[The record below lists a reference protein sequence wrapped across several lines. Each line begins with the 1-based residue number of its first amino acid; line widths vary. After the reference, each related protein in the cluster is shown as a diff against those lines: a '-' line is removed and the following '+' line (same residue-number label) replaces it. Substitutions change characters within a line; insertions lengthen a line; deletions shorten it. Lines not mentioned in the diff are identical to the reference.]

1 MNSYIAVGIDIAMET
16 HQYQI
21 SDTEKVFSKGKI
33 ENSIVGGNKL
43 LTKIREAAKGKEVIV
58 GMEATNN
65 YHLCL
70 QHFLEKNGLKV
81 VVINPLKT
89 SAYKNID
96 DFGNKTDPI
105 DAKGICNFLLDGK
118 HKNIKKPRQK
128 YHLLKELCRCWQ
140 KLQGDLTGAVLRLRS
155 RLIIINPEFEQ
166 YFQQLHCPSGLYIM
180 EKYLLP
186 ANLEQLNVEKL
197 QLELDQIA
205 GVLGKKDTAQR
216 IVQLAKE
223 SFGIRENIDGYIRY
237 VQYHLDEVKFLRQQV
252 LNIKRE
258 IRKEARKEEIKKE
271 LQYIS
276 SIKGIGLE
284 IAAGILAEIGTFDN
298 FEKVSSIVR
307 FAGLTVLQKQSG
319 KSEGRGR
326 MSKQGST
333 YLRCFL
339 YQAAMG
345 TKLHSATFAAVY
357 ANRKLIL
364 KDLPVLDKKIGKAKA
379 LANIARRILETVYIC
394 AKKKRLFNDKIAFD
408 TLKLDDF
415 VRETIAVQFKQQLAQ
430 AAVQ

>member
-1 MNSYIAVGIDIAMET
+1 MNSQVVVGIDIAMET

-33 ENSIVGGNKL
+33 ENNIEGGKKL
-43 LTKIREAAKGKEVIV
+43 LARIQEAAKGKEVII

-70 QHFLEKNGLKV
+70 QYFLEKSGLKV
-81 VVINPLKT
+81 FVINPLKT

-118 HKNIKKPRQK
+118 HKNIKKPQQK

-140 KLQGDLTGAVLRLRS
+140 KLQGDMTGAVLRLKS
-155 RLIIINPEFEQ
+155 RLIVINPEFEQ
-166 YFQQLHCPSGLYIM
+166 YFQSSFCPSGLYLM

-186 ANLEQLNVEKL
+186 ENIEQIKVEEL
-197 QLELDQIA
+197 QVELDKFA

-223 SFGIRENIDGYIRY
+223 SFGVRENISGYIRY

-258 IRKEARKEEIKKE
+258 IRKEARKEEIQKE

-276 SIKGIGLE
+276 SIKGVGLE
-284 IAAGILAEIGTFDN
+284 VAAGILAEIGTFDN
-298 FEKVSSIVR
+298 FEKISSIVR

-319 KSEGRGR
+319 KTEGRGR

-333 YLRCFL
+333 YLRCYL

-357 ANRKLIL
+357 ANRKLKL
-364 KDLPVLDKKIGKAKA
+364 KDLPELDKKIGKAKA
-379 LANIARRILETVYIC
+379 LANIARRILETIFIC
-394 AKKKRLFNDKIAFD
+394 AKKDRIFNDKIAFES
-408 TLKLDDF
+408 LKIDEF
-415 VRETIAVQFKQQLAQ
+415 IRETIAVQFKQQLAQ

>member
-1 MNSYIAVGIDIAMET
+1 MNSQIAVGIDIAMEK

-21 SDTEKVFSKGKI
+21 SDAEQVFSKGKI
-33 ENSIVGGNKL
+33 ENNTTGGKLL
-43 LTKIREAAKGKEVIV
+43 LTKIREAAKGRDVIV
-58 GMEATNN
+58 GMEATAT

-70 QHFLEKNGLKV
+70 QNFLEKNGFNV

-96 DFGNKTDPI
+96 DYGNKTDPI

-118 HKNIKKPRQK
+118 HKSIKRPEQK

-140 KLQGDLTGAVLRLRS
+140 KLQSDMTGAVLRLKS
-155 RLIIINPEFEQ
+155 RLIILNPEFEQ
-166 YFQQLHCPSGLYIM
+166 YFQSSSCPSGLYMM
-180 EKYLLP
+180 EHYLLP
-186 ANLEQLNVEKL
+186 EKIEQLDVEKL
-197 QLELDQIA
+197 QKELDKIA

-216 IVQLAKE
+216 IIQLAKE
-223 SFGIRENIDGYIRY
+223 SFGVRENIEGYVRY
-237 VQYHLDEVKFLRQQV
+237 LQYHLDEVKFLRQQV
-252 LNIKRE
+252 LDIKRE
-258 IRKEARKEEIKKE
+258 IRKEARKEEIQKE

-284 IAAGILAEIGTFDN
+284 IAAGLLAEIGTFDN
-298 FEKVSSIVR
+298 FEKMSSIVR
-307 FAGLTVLQKQSG
+307 FAGLTVLRKQSG
-319 KSEGRGR
+319 KTDGYGR
-326 MSKQGST
+326 MSKQGSP

-357 ANRKLIL
+357 ANRKLKL
-364 KDLPVLDKKIGKAKA
+364 KDLPILEKKIGKAKA
-379 LANIARRILETVYIC
+379 LANIARRILETIFIC

-408 TLKLDDF
+408 SLQLDEF
-415 VRETIAVQFKQQLAQ
+415 VRETIAVQFKQQLAR